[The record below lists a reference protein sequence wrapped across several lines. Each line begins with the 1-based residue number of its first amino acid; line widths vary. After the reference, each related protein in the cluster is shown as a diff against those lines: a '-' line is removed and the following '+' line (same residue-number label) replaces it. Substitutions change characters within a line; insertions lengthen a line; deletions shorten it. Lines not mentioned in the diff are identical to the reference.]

1 MLIAGALF
9 GDTELTPI
17 KGQLVFQSPQAEL
30 EYMTVGPGDI

>member
-9 GDTELTPI
+9 GDELTPI